1 MNHEIPKGGKMAS
14 IGVRRGTDSENLTN
28 YLIVILSSRCQ
39 IDRITTPPVDAHL
52 IIDGDRGNRRMA
64 GMRIISLN
72 GGETVEGRIL

>member
-14 IGVRRGTDSENLTN
+14 IGVRRGTDSEDLTN

-52 IIDGDRGNRRMA
+52 VIDGDKSNRGMA
-64 GMRIISLN
+64 GMRILFLN

>member
-14 IGVRRGTDSENLTN
+14 ISVRRGTDSENLTN

-52 IIDGDRGNRRMA
+52 VIDGDKSNRRMA